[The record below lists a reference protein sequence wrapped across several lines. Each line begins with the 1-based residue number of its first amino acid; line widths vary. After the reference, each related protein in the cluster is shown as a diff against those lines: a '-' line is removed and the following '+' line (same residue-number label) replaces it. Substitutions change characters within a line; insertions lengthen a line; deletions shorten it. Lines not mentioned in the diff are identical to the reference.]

1 MSSRDSEFELLNA
14 FLCFEDGT
22 RMHGKLFGAA
32 RAVVGELVFQTGMVG
47 YVESLTDPSYAR
59 QLLVLT
65 YPLIGNYGVP
75 DETKTDPKWP
85 QLPTKCFE
93 STQIWPAALVVN
105 RICPEGE
112 HSHWEA
118 VQSLSNWLS
127 KAGVPGLSGVD
138 TRLLTKRIR
147 ENGTLKAKLVLES
160 DDPERFQF
168 VNINEENLVAKVSRK
183 SPQWFGD
190 KEKCQSRI
198 LTIDCGLKNNQIRCF
213 LQRGCAVHV
222 VPWDF
227 PIDQHIED
235 YDAIFLSNGPGDPQM
250 CAPLIE
256 RLRRILL
263 DRPKIAIFGIC
274 LGHQLLAIA
283 AGASTYKLRFGNR
296 GHNQPCVHTDS
307 GRCFIT
313 SQNHGFAVDAQSL
326 EGTNWTP
333 LFTNANDATN
343 EGIVH
348 KEHPQF
354 SVQFHPEHCAGP
366 MDMEC
371 LFDIFLHAV
380 QSLKQGQTIN
390 IRQLLNERL
399 SMPSSALANGSYREQ
414 VQPQRKVLILGS
426 GGLSIGQ
433 AGEFDYS
440 GAQAIKALKEM
451 GLRTVLVNPNVAT
464 VQTTKGF
471 ADRVYFLPIIKEYVT
486 EVIKKERP
494 TGILCT
500 FGGQT
505 ALNCAVDLYNSGVL
519 SEYGVTVLGTS
530 IETIMRT
537 EDRELFKEFVLK
549 IGEKVADCRAANTI
563 EEAEKAAE
571 QIGYPVLVR
580 AAYALG
586 GLGSGFAETRDEL
599 MAIARQALAHS
610 KQVLIDKSFQGWKE
624 IEYEVVRDAY
634 DNCITVCNMENV
646 DPLGIHTGDS
656 VVVAPSQTLN
666 NEEYFRMRQTALKVI
681 RGLCIIGECNI
692 QYALNPN
699 KMEYFIVEVNARL
712 SRSSALA
719 SKATGYPLAYIAA
732 KLALGESLVTLRNT
746 VTRDTTA
753 CFEPSLDYCVVKV
766 PRWDLAKFADVNRK
780 IGSSMKSVGE
790 VMAIGRSFEEALQK
804 AFRMVND
811 HNDGFS
817 PHIFKEKVTEKDL
830 RDPTDKRM
838 QAVARALYTNEPNT
852 AGTVCCNDEFVH
864 FLHQCTRID
873 KWFLY
878 RMKTIVDMYRTL
890 EGQEMV
896 KYVSSD
902 LLLRAKQL
910 GFSDAQIGTCI
921 GRNEDEIRKLRHLH
935 SIVPMV
941 KRIDT
946 VAAEWPAKTNYLYLT
961 YNGAEHDIEFEQ
973 KKSNSVIVLGSG
985 VYRIGSSVEF
995 DACAV
1000 GCVQELKRLGF
1011 KTVMINCNPETVST
1025 DYDMCDRL
1033 YFEEISLE
1041 VVSGIYEN
1049 EHPNGIIL
1057 AFGGQAA
1064 NNIALS
1070 LQLASPNLTVPIK
1083 VFGTP
1088 PKFVDE
1094 AEDRFQFSRA
1104 LDELDISQPKW
1115 KNAKSV
1121 EEAVGQCAAEVGGY
1135 PCLIRPSYVL
1145 SGAAMKVAH
1154 NEEDLSN
1161 FLSEAA
1167 LVARDKPV
1175 VVSKFIENAK
1185 EIDVDAV
1192 AIGGRV
1198 LVSAISEHVEN
1209 AGIHSG
1215 DATLITPPQD
1225 LNAFTTRK
1233 IHEIIRHI
1241 ARRFNVT
1248 GPFNL
1253 QLIAKD
1259 DNLFVIECNLRVS
1272 RSFPFISKTLDIDF
1286 VALATRAM
1294 MWTQEPTKFIQSFTR
1309 PEQSNNKVGVKVP
1322 QFSFSR
1328 LTGADVVM
1336 GVEMLSTGEVACFGR
1351 TRREAYLKA
1360 LLSTGFQLPKRVIF
1374 LSIGYKQRAEMLE
1387 SVRMLDRLGFTLY
1400 GSKGT
1405 ADYYASE
1412 NNIRIKN
1419 LEWPFEEKDNYH
1431 MYGAKMN
1438 TVAEFVEKKI
1448 IDFMIILPIR
1458 GSGAYRPGAYRTH
1471 GYNTRRMA
1479 IDNGIPL
1486 ITDIKCAKLF
1496 ITALFEL
1503 YQVEHPILANDNNA
1517 NINGAARLPPMD
1529 ASVDCLSAESLV
1541 RLPGLIDVH
1550 VHMREPGGEHKETW
1564 QSGTRA
1570 AVAGGVTMV
1579 LAMPNTQPPLVDEQS
1594 FAVVEQLAARA
1605 ALCDYALYMGAT
1617 EQNVA
1622 LGPTL
1627 GPKCAGL
1634 KMYLNETFAALR
1646 LNSVEQWMEHLHH
1659 FPAHRPIVVHAE
1671 GQTLAA
1677 LLFAARLCERSV
1689 HVAHVARAEEI
1700 ALIRAA
1706 RRNGQPG
1713 VTCEVCPHHLF
1724 FTADDLPEGVREV
1737 RPRLST
1743 ARTDCEALWR
1753 HIDDIDCFAT
1763 DHAPHTRA
1771 EKCSDNPPPGFP
1783 GIEFMLPLL
1792 LQAVADGRLTMQQ
1805 LVEKLHDNPRRI
1817 FDLPEQPDTYIEVEM
1832 NEVWTIPESGGWS
1845 KAGWTPFAG
1854 LPARGRVCTVVIRGQ
1869 RVYDEGQ
1876 FLVGPGFGHNV
1887 RLLPGAM
1894 AASATNLPSPSPATE
1909 LKTAAAKKTD
1919 GAGIGGGKKRGVAAV
1934 TSGTGGGGTTI
1945 KRHDSLRHQQQR
1957 ISPELSP
1964 DRTSVVGPSRLYG
1977 QNILCVEQFDKETV
1991 EQVLKL
1997 AKHFEEVAVKMAG
2010 ADGVERLHP
2019 SAFGFPLRD
2028 FSVSLLFF
2036 EPSTRTMCSF
2046 DDAMR
2051 LLGGT
2056 VSVFNAEHSSVK
2068 KGETLEDTII
2078 TRCHQCTDVIV
2089 LRHPECGSAR
2099 RASTVSCGVPI
2110 VNAGDGSGEH
2120 PTQALLDLQTIKQK
2134 LSSVHEKTVAMV
2146 GDLRNGRTV
2155 HSLAKLL
2162 SLYRKITLHYVSPPG
2177 LGMPDYVKQY
2187 VEDNGHGNQIVQREF
2202 TSLEE
2207 GIRGVDVI
2215 YMTRIQRERFA
2226 NVADYEAVR
2235 GTFVLT
2241 PKVLNACC
2249 RDQVLAWRP
2258 HQPTPIIM
2266 HPLPRNEELSTEL
2279 DMDRRAVYFQQMR
2292 YGLYVRM
2299 ALLQLILCEHC

>member
-1 MSSRDSEFELLNA
+1 MCNGGSSDSDGDFEWLNA

-22 RMHGKLFGAA
+22 RMRGRLFGAA
-32 RAVVGELVFQTGMVG
+32 RSVAGELVFQTGMVG
-47 YVESLTDPSYAR
+47 YVESLTDPSYAQ

-65 YPLIGNYGVP
+65 NPLVGNYGVP
-75 DETKTDPKWP
+75 DDTRKDPEWH
-85 QLPTKCFE
+85 QLPTKSFE
-93 STQIWPAALVVN
+93 SGQIWPAALVVD

-118 VQSLSNWLS
+118 VQSLSKWLR
-127 KAGVPGLSGVD
+127 KAGVPGLAGLD

-147 ENGTLKAKLVLES
+147 EHGTLKAKLVLDS
-160 DDPERFQF
+160 DDPERLPF
-168 VNINEENLVAKVSRK
+168 VDINAENLVAKVSRK
-183 SPQWFGD
+183 CPEWYGD
-190 KEKCQSRI
+190 VKRCVSRI
-198 LTIDCGLKNNQIRCF
+198 LVVDCGLKNNQIRCL

-222 VPWDF
+222 VPWDW
-227 PIDQHIED
+227 PIDQHSDD
-235 YDAIFLSNGPGDPQM
+235 YDGIFVSNGPGNPEM
-250 CAPLIE
+250 CAPLVE
-256 RLRRILL
+256 RLKRILR
-263 DRPKIAIFGIC
+263 DRPQQPLFGIC
-274 LGHQLLAIA
+274 LGHQLLARA
-283 AGASTYKLRFGNR
+283 AGATTYKLSFGNR
-296 GHNQPCVHTDS
+296 GHNQPCVHTDT

-313 SQNHGFAVDAQSL
+313 AQNHGFAVDAKSL
-326 EGTNWTP
+326 DGTDWTP
-333 LFTNANDATN
+333 LFVNANDGTN

-348 KEHPQF
+348 NERPQF

-366 MDMEC
+366 TDMEC
-371 LFDIFLHAV
+371 LFDVFLQAV
-380 QSLKQGQTIN
+380 QLVKQQGQKTFCV
-390 IRQLLNERL
+390 RQLISDRFSFNAFYRERL
-399 SMPSSALANGSYREQ
+399 P
-414 VQPQRKVLILGS
+414 PQRKVLILGS

-471 ADRVYFLPIIKEYVT
+471 ADRVYFLPVTKEYVT

-494 TGILCT
+494 SGILCT

-505 ALNCAVDLYNSGVL
+505 ALNCAIDLHNSGIL
-519 SEYGVTVLGTS
+519 SEYAVTVLGTP

-537 EDRELFKEFVLK
+537 EDRDLFKEFVLK

-586 GLGSGFAETRDEL
+586 GLGSGFAESRDEL
-599 MAIARQALAHS
+599 VSIARQALAHS

-646 DPLGIHTGDS
+646 DPLGIHTGES

-666 NEEYFRMRQTALKVI
+666 NEEYFRLRETALKVI
-681 RGLCIIGECNI
+681 RGLGVIGECNI
-692 QYALNPN
+692 QYALNPL

-732 KLALGESLVTLRNT
+732 KLALGESLATLRNS

-811 HNDGFS
+811 HNEGFS
-817 PHIFKEKVTEKDL
+817 PHIFKDKVTEQDL

-838 QAVARALYTNEPNT
+838 FAIARAFY
-852 AGTVCCNDEFVH
+852 NDEPSPHDNFVEYMH
-864 FLHQCTRID
+864 NCTRID
-873 KWFLY
+873 RWFLY
-878 RMKTIVDMYRTL
+878 RMRAIIDMYRTL
-890 EGQEMV
+890 EAEGMGQHI
-896 KYVSSD
+896 SSD
-902 LLLRAKQL
+902 LLRKAKQF
-910 GFSDAQIGTCI
+910 GFSDFQIATCI
-921 GRNEDEIRKLRHLH
+921 NSNEEEVHKLRRLH
-935 SIVPMV
+935 AIVPAV
-941 KRIDT
+941 KQIDT

-961 YNGAEHDIEFEQ
+961 YNGTEHDVQFEQ
-973 KKSNSVIVLGSG
+973 KSNSVIVLGSG

-1011 KTVMINCNPETVST
+1011 KTVMVNCNPETVST

-1064 NNIALS
+1064 NNIALA
-1070 LQLASPNLTVPIK
+1070 LQLASPNLCVPIK
-1083 VFGTP
+1083 VFGTAP
-1088 PKFVDE
+1088 SFVDK
-1094 AEDRFQFSRA
+1094 AEDRFKFSRA
-1104 LDELDISQPKW
+1104 LDELKIAQPKW

-1121 EEAVGQCAAEVGGY
+1121 EEAVGQCSAEVGGY

-1154 NEEDLSN
+1154 NEEDLRN

-1175 VVSKFIENAK
+1175 DAK
-1185 EIDVDAV
+1185 EIDVDVV

-1225 LNAFTTRK
+1225 LNESTTRK
-1233 IHEIIRHI
+1233 IGAIIRDI
-1241 ARRFNVT
+1241 ANHFSAT

-1294 MWTQEPTKFIQSFTR
+1294 MWTQPSSEFIKSFKR
-1309 PEQSNNKVGVKVP
+1309 PQLPINKVGVKVP

-1328 LTGADVVM
+1328 LAGADVVM

-1351 TRREAYLKA
+1351 TRQEAYLKG

-1387 SVRMLDRLGFTLY
+1387 SVRLLDQLGFTLY

-1405 ADYYASE
+1405 ADYYASDK
-1412 NNIRIKN
+1412 IRIKN

-1431 MYGAKMN
+1431 VYGAKMN
-1438 TVAEFVEKKI
+1438 TVAQFVEKKI
-1448 IDFMIILPIR
+1448 IDFMIILPIC

-1496 ITALFEL
+1496 ITALSEL
-1503 YQVEHPILANDNNA
+1503 YRLEHPIFT
-1517 NINGAARLPPMD
+1517 NGARLPPMD
-1529 ASVDCLSAESLV
+1529 THVDCLSSESLV

-1550 VHMREPGGEHKETW
+1550 VHMREPGGEYKETW
-1564 QSGTRA
+1564 ESGTRA
-1570 AVAGGVTMV
+1570 AIAGGVTMV

-1594 FAVVEQLAARA
+1594 FELVEQLASRS

-1617 EQNVA
+1617 AQNVA
-1622 LGPTL
+1622 LGAHL
-1627 GPKCAGL
+1627 APKCAGL

-1646 LNSVEQWMEHLHH
+1646 LHSVEQWMEHLRQ
-1659 FPAHRPIVVHAE
+1659 FPADRPVVVHAE

-1677 LLFAARLCERSV
+1677 LLFAANVCKRDV

-1700 ALIRAA
+1700 ALICAA
-1706 RRNGQPG
+1706 RKAGQWG
-1713 VTCEVCPHHLF
+1713 LTCEVCPHHLF
-1724 FTADDLPEGVREV
+1724 FTEDALPEGVREV
-1737 RPRLST
+1737 RPRLAT
-1743 ARTDCEALWR
+1743 TRADCDALWR
-1753 HIDDIDCFAT
+1753 HLDDIDCFAT
-1763 DHAPHTRA
+1763 DHAPHTYA
-1771 EKCSDNPPPGFP
+1771 EKCSDRPPPGFP

-1792 LQAVADGRLTMQQ
+1792 LHAVTEGRLTMQQ
-1805 LVEKLHDNPRRI
+1805 LVERLYDNPRRI
-1817 FDLPEQPDTYIEVEM
+1817 FELPEQPDTYIEVDM
-1832 NEVWTIPESGGWS
+1832 NEKWTIPESGGWS

-1854 LPARGRVCTVVIRGQ
+1854 RQVCGRVCTVVIRGH
-1869 RVYDEGQ
+1869 RVYDEGR
-1876 FLVGPGFGHNV
+1876 FLCKPGFGHNV
-1887 RLLPGAM
+1887 RLLAPGTVESLP
-1894 AASATNLPSPSPATE
+1894 AAERLPATISSN
-1909 LKTAAAKKTD
+1909 KKFGAKDKD
-1919 GAGIGGGKKRGVAAV
+1919 NHGAKV
-1934 TSGTGGGGTTI
+1934 
-1945 KRHDSLRHQQQR
+1945 QR
-1957 ISPELSP
+1957 ISPDQSP
-1964 DRTSVVGPSRLYG
+1964 DRTCVVGASRLYG
-1977 QNILCVEQFDKETV
+1977 QHILCVDQFDKETV

-1997 AKHFEEVAVKMAG
+1997 AKHFEEMAVRSFG
-2010 ADGVERLHP
+2010 PNGEHLRP
-2019 SAFGFPLRD
+2019 SAFGGPLRD
-2028 FSVSLLFF
+2028 FSISLLFF
-2036 EPSTRTMCSF
+2036 EPSTRTMYSF

-2056 VSVFNAEHSSVK
+2056 VSIFNAEHSSVK

-2078 TRCHQCTDVIV
+2078 TRCHQYTDLIV
-2089 LRHPECGSAR
+2089 LRHPQCGSSK
-2099 RASTVSCGVPI
+2099 RASSVSCGIPI
-2110 VNAGDGSGEH
+2110 INAGDGSGEH

-2134 LSSVHEKTVAMV
+2134 LSSIHEKTVAMV

-2177 LGMPDYVKQY
+2177 LGMPDAVKQY
-2187 VEDNGHGNQIVQREF
+2187 VEDNGHDHEIVQKEF

-2215 YMTRIQRERFA
+2215 YMTRIQRERFE

-2266 HPLPRNEELSTEL
+2266 HPLPRNDELSTEL

-2299 ALLQLILCEHC
+2299 ALLQLILCECC